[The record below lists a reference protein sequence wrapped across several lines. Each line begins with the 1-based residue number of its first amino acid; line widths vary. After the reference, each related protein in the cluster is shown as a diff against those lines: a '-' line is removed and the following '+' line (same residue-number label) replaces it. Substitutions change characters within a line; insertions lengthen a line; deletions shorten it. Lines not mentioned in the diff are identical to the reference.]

1 MRAFVL
7 GPLLRLF
14 PIGLCVLA
22 LQRTILTELKP
33 FDVVLQIVLA
43 LVAAAGA
50 GAGPERGAIAGFVLG
65 IMYDLAV
72 GTPLGLIGARL
83 RARRLRRRLRA
94 HADAD
99 AAVVAGGDLRR
110 RSARRS
116 GETAVPVAKTLVG
129 QDGWFTTRLLTIV
142 PVVAV
147 FALVAS
153 PLLTPLGRWCMCVK
167 RRSWKAIPANE
178 QPAHG
183 SRALPRGPA
192 RRHGSRETGR
202 HGR

>member
-14 PIGLCVLA
+14 AVGLCVLA
-22 LQRTILTELKP
+22 LQRTVLSEMRP
-33 FDVVLQIVLA
+33 FDVVIQVVLA
-43 LVAAAGA
+43 LVAGAGA

-72 GTPLGLIGARL
+72 GTPLGLVALVYALAGFVAGYVLTLTPTPQWWLAAIFAAIGA
-83 RARRLRRRLRA
+83 
-94 HADAD
+94 
-99 AAVVAGGDLRR
+99 AV
-110 RSARRS
+110 

-129 QDGWFTTRLLTIV
+129 SDGWFTTRLLTIV

-153 PLLTPLGRWCMCVK
+153 PVLTPLGRWCMCVK
-167 RRSWKAIPANE
+167 KPSWKAIPE
-178 QPAHG
+178 
-183 SRALPRGPA
+183 
-192 RRHGSRETGR
+192 
-202 HGR
+202 